1 MMKQAIRAL
10 GWAVSILWIML
21 LLFTVTAVYSAL
33 QIRPSLG
40 EPSAAASGSTLT
52 ASLPIVLYNGGF
64 YDISQLNITTQVR
77 DNRGATIARSS
88 TLVPLV
94 SASANVTIAHS
105 MSLSIEQVP
114 TNSLSHL
121 LFNDSELE
129 IDAAVKL
136 VYARIFPFEISLNSS
151 MPWGAP
157 FANLTLGS
165 ISVTPLNLTHIRV
178 RVPLSFENHSFFAPS
193 GTLQLEIVD
202 RTNHVVGGGSAV
214 IDAPSNSPF
223 DTDVEIVATGDSA
236 DFRASRLYFQTP
248 FYNYSPLVMPLV

>member
-40 EPSAAASGSTLT
+40 EPLAAASGSTLT

-64 YDISQLNITTQVR
+64 YDISQFNITTRVR
-77 DNRGATIARSS
+77 DNAGATITRSS

-94 SASANVTIAHS
+94 SAGANVTITHS
-105 MSLSIEQVP
+105 ISISIEQAA
-114 TNSLSHL
+114 TNNLSHL

-129 IDAAVKL
+129 IEAAVGL
-136 VYARIFPFEISLNSS
+136 IYARVFPFEISLNSS

-165 ISVTPLNLTHIRV
+165 ISVTPLNLTHIRA
-178 RVPLSFENHSFFAPS
+178 RVPLSFENHSFLALS
-193 GTLQLEIVD
+193 GTLELEIVD
-202 RTNHVVGGGSAV
+202 RTNHVVGRGSTV
-214 IDAPSNSPF
+214 FNAPSDSRFETN
-223 DTDVEIVATGDSA
+223 VEIVASGDPA
-236 DFRASRLYFQTP
+236 DFREAHLYFQTP
-248 FYNYSPLVMPLV
+248 FFNYGPLVMSLV